1 MIRMEA
7 IATGRLPVIITEQE
21 ENLQTVVPEIVERTG
36 AAVPW
41 LAILIVLLI
50 VIALVAGIIL
60 VFVMGKKRGKHQI
73 QREKGDRKS
82 AQKAPYRAEPIESAG
97 QYDISRGSGQVVE
110 DHVEVAYAQTPVPDR
125 NSQVYPE
132 ILLVNLDQ
140 PEIIYRT
147 NISEHVVIGRRE
159 GSDIRITTD
168 TAVSSRHCM
177 ISVKGTQF
185 YLEDCNSTNGTR
197 YNDQEVTTQIPILNG
212 GILEIGR
219 ARYRLVIGC

>member
-1 MIRMEA
+1 MKIMEA
-7 IATGRLPVIITEQE
+7 LAAGSLPVIITEPE
-21 ENLQTVVPEIVERTG
+21 EEGLQTIAPEIVVQTG
-36 AAVPW
+36 GVGPW
-41 LAILIVLLI
+41 LYILIALVI
-50 VIALVAGIIL
+50 VIALAVVIAL
-60 VFVMGKKRGKHQI
+60 SLVMGKKKESQKFK
-73 QREKGDRKS
+73 REKKGGRGRDKTPHRSKP
-82 AQKAPYRAEPIESAG
+82 KEPSEEHH
-97 QYDISRGSGQVVE
+97 ISQIS
-110 DHVEVAYAQTPVPDR
+110 VPDR

-140 PEIIYRT
+140 PDIIYRT
-147 NISEHVVIGRRE
+147 YISEHVVIGRRE

-212 GILEIGR
+212 GILEIGHT
-219 ARYRLVIGC
+219 RYRLVIGC